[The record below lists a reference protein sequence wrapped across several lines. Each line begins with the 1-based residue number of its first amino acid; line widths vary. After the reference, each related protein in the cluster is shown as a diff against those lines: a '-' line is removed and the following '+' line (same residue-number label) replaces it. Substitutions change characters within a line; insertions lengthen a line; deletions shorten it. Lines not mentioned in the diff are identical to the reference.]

1 MKLEKAKE
9 QEDLLEASAKE
20 LAERHAR
27 EKELQ
32 KLIEEREVGG
42 VFCFLLLLWW
52 NDILFGYHSKKELI
66 LKKSMQV
73 YKKKLLAKQKN
84 SRKFGQC

>member
-32 KLIEEREVGG
+32 KLIEEREVG
-42 VFCFLLLLWW
+42 VCFFSAPLMV
-52 NDILFGYHSKKELI
+52 E
-66 LKKSMQV
+66 
-73 YKKKLLAKQKN
+73 
-84 SRKFGQC
+84 